1 MADVAGFNAT
11 LSVSTDGGT
20 NYTLVGGSKDFKGPT
35 EKSARIDKTD
45 NDGGRYSEGVAGR
58 ISATLSVTCN
68 KDLDD
73 VGQQAL
79 RTACRSGVV
88 YDYRYRDETGTG
100 KEEVLFKATV
110 NGVDASSKTQG
121 DADSTYE
128 LEFTGTPT
136 YQAQT

>member
-100 KEEVLFKATV
+100 KEEEIGRAHV
-110 NGVDASSKTQG
+110 
-121 DADSTYE
+121 
-128 LEFTGTPT
+128 
-136 YQAQT
+136 